1 MGGAVEDGIGIN
13 GKTSPRQAEIEK
25 SQAELRQECEIRDKT
40 KKELEFLLE
49 GGNPLE
55 LESGNAAS
63 ISVQS
68 TSFAEQHA
76 DQLVTSEAKGSF
88 AFAASPHGDS
98 VESSG
103 RLGTNPCEPNSADNL
118 LLFDAECEL
127 SEGNRMPS
135 HPCRSN
141 IVSSEKL
148 SHNGS
153 ISRIG
158 EHGDSTVFDRP
169 RKAYKRRYRSRP
181 NRDGT
186 RSSSTDV
193 NPTHGIH
200 PSSIPSRHEPKD
212 AKGLMSDLENPIIL
226 STSNSKPASPVDN
239 TLQKTGFAGSQQDI
253 EFDGTK
259 AVKPTKDLTEGHSLN
274 SASDAIACEIPF
286 HVKHSQQSPSVLGTP
301 IKMDSDGPQTI
312 VAFEQVSFADIEC
325 QPGVTAIK
333 IENKS
338 DSHKMNGFSSKKGER
353 TRHDAHSSAS
363 CGVKGLDSESSGT
376 QISQSINGTNDAD
389 TKMTDSNGQIKD
401 QISVPDKVPVLGG
414 DESVKE
420 KKESGADSSAP
431 VTVESS
437 VTYRTELEDGVKLH
451 PENELNVNGSAL
463 KNKVKDQTDYGGMGA
478 SKLIESDSG
487 RKFADLSADQAG
499 VSNESPCS
507 LRHQDSIDMSV
518 PDIPGGGSSI
528 AVSTAPIGAHTFPG
542 SDSILIRTVDE
553 DSILK
558 EAKIIEAKRK
568 RIAELSVTNSPK
580 KTRLKS
586 HWDYLL
592 EEMAWL
598 ANDFAQERIWKI
610 ASAAQLSSKAAFT
623 CRVTKQESRFH
634 LEAKKV
640 AHSLAKSVMEFWQL
654 IEEKSE
660 VLDQQGQGEDGHSV
674 QAYAMRF
681 RKYKNCCI
689 IYNPT
694 EVPLTPDGVLD
705 VGILDLSW
713 KENLMEE
720 NIFYTVLPGTMETY
734 RSSVESHVA
743 QFQKIAGGMIE
754 EVETST
760 CDAAEDENER
770 TDTYDMSMAFDD
782 SKNSGFG
789 PKKQKDVIHAYGSR
803 PYEVSSDVSHMQGAE
818 NKAVHQSALLGKRP
832 VGNLNASI
840 PTKRVRTASRRVVSP
855 FSAGTS
861 GFPPANKTDASSS
874 DTNSYQDDQNIL
886 QGGSHTPYNVE
897 VESAVKFEK
906 KLAIGSAEGLMKH
919 KKKKAKHLNAAYEAR
934 WQVDSTFQ
942 NEEFQRDHL
951 RKSHQN
957 ENNCTSGL
965 LGQPMAKKQKTMR
978 QSQDYSFETITPIG
992 GSVPSPVAS
1001 QMSNMSH
1008 SNKFVKMLGGRD
1020 RGRKQKLLKMSAGQP
1035 GSGSPWT
1042 HFEDQALVVLAHD
1055 LGPNWE
1061 LVSDAMN
1068 STLQFKC
1075 IFRKSKECKERHSF
1089 LMDRTSGD
1097 GADSAEDSRSSQP
1110 YPSTLPGIPKG
1121 SARQL
1126 FQRLQGP
1133 IEEDTL
1139 KSHFEKI
1146 IIIGQKQHYRKTQ
1159 EPKQLQQPHSSH
1171 TIALQQVCPNNLNGG
1186 PVLGPLDLCDFIA
1199 ENDILPLGHQGPHS
1213 GGLTIP
1219 NQGTVTPMS
1228 PASGFT
1234 SSLQGYPSLIV
1245 GSNFPSSPSSL
1256 NSSLR
1261 DARYGPPRP
1270 ALLPADEQQRMQ
1282 QYNQMSG
1289 RSVPQP
1295 NASSPGALAGTER
1308 GVRVL
1313 PGGSGMGLVSGVNR
1327 GMSITRPGFQGITS
1341 PPVVNSGSV
1350 VSPGMPPPNMH
1361 SGVGSGQGSSILRPR
1376 EALHM
1381 MRPGLGQDSQR
1392 PIMPA
1397 DLQMQAPPG
1406 NSQMSHHISGL
1417 SSPLPNQT
1425 VSPLVPSYPLHHPS
1439 SPQHPQVLSPR
1450 HHPHLPG
1457 PTTNQQAYA
1466 MRLAKERQQQ
1476 NRSVHQPQISLSN
1489 STTPHNIH
1497 PSPQLPLQ
1505 NNPQVQ
1511 PQMATPPVSLSPT
1524 NSMNQQAPVQ
1534 GNAPVGSTHQIT
1546 KQRQR
1551 QKQNQSAQANRPH
1564 PQQKQQ
1570 TQSQQ
1575 LANKNKVAKGVGR
1588 GNSLQQPN
1596 VSIDRAPMNGVSA
1609 TPGKFVPPQKN
1620 YPGQGAP
1627 STKNLHHVA
1636 SLTDKNSLG
1645 HVQVPGSNHPQTSS
1659 HQKSVTTNQLHV
1671 QRVVQ
1676 QPNRPQAKDP
1686 SNDKHLTSSST
1697 ELDQMMTLPPSTV
1710 SASAHQ
1716 WQASEP
1722 ILDQTT
1728 LGSGTNT
1735 SSVPLK
1741 ASGSAAQNS
1750 QQ

>member
-63 ISVQS
+63 VSVQS

-88 AFAASPHGDS
+88 AFSASPHGDS

-135 HPCRSN
+135 HPSRSN

-148 SHNGS
+148 SHTGS
-153 ISRIG
+153 MSRIG

-169 RKAYKRRYRSRP
+169 RKAYKRRYRSQP

-200 PSSIPSRHEPKD
+200 RSSIPSRHEPKD
-212 AKGLMSDLENPIIL
+212 AKGLMSDLENPII
-226 STSNSKPASPVDN
+226 SSNSNSKPASPVDN
-239 TLQKTGFAGSQQDI
+239 TLHKTGFAGSQQDI
-253 EFDGTK
+253 ELDGTK
-259 AVKPTKDLTEGHSLN
+259 AVEPTKDLTEGHSLN
-274 SASDAIACEIPF
+274 SALDATACEIPF
-286 HVKHSQQSPSVLGTP
+286 HIQHSQQSPSVLGTP
-301 IKMDSDGPQTI
+301 IQLDSDGPQTI
-312 VAFEQVSFADIEC
+312 AAFEQVSFADIEC

-338 DSHKMNGFSSKKGER
+338 NSHMMNGFSSKKGES
-353 TRHDAHSSAS
+353 TRHDAHNGAS
-363 CGVKGLDSESSGT
+363 CGMKGLDSESSCT
-376 QISQSINGTNDAD
+376 EPSQSINGTNDAD
-389 TKMTDSNGQIKD
+389 TKMRSTDSNGQIKD

-420 KKESGADSSAP
+420 KKESGANSSAL

-451 PENELNVNGSAL
+451 PEKELNVNGSSFE
-463 KNKVKDQTDYGGMGA
+463 NKVKDQTDYGEIGA

-487 RKFADLSADQAG
+487 RKFADLSGDQAG

-528 AVSTAPIGAHTFPG
+528 AVSTAPMEAHTSPG
-542 SDSILIRTVDE
+542 SDSKLIRTVDE

-568 RIAELSVTNSPK
+568 RIAELSVANSPK
-580 KTRLKS
+580 KIRLKS

-610 ASAAQLSSKAAFT
+610 AAAAQLSSKAAFT
-623 CRVTKQESRFH
+623 CRATKQESRFH
-634 LEAKKV
+634 LEAKKI

-654 IEEKSE
+654 IEEKSK

-674 QAYAMRF
+674 QAYAMRLL
-681 RKYKNCCI
+681 KYKNCCI
-689 IYNPT
+689 VYNPPK
-694 EVPLTPDGVLD
+694 VPLTPDAVLD

-720 NIFYTVLPGTMETY
+720 SLFYTVLPGTMETY

-743 QFQKIAGGMIE
+743 KFQKLEGGMIE

-760 CDAAEDENER
+760 CDAAEVFPLTESIDSYDYADENER

-782 SKNSGFG
+782 SKNYGFG
-789 PKKQKDVIHAYGSR
+789 QKKQKDMIHAYGSR

-818 NKAVHQSALLGKRP
+818 NKVVHQSSLLGKRP

-897 VESAVKFEK
+897 VESAEKFEK
-906 KLAIGSAEGLMKH
+906 KLAIGSAEVMMKH

-957 ENNCTSGL
+957 ENNCSSGL

-978 QSQDYSFETITPIG
+978 QSQDYSLETITPIG

-1008 SNKFVKMLGGRD
+1008 SNKFIKMLGGRD

-1042 HFEDQALVVLAHD
+1042 LFEDQALVVLAHD

-1075 IFRKSKECKERHSF
+1075 IFRKSKECKERHNF

-1126 FQRLQGP
+1126 FQRLQEP

-1159 EPKQLQQPHSSH
+1159 NDNQEPKQLQQPHSSH
-1171 TIALQQVCPNNLNGG
+1171 TVALSQVCPNNLNGG

-1199 ENDILPLGHQGPHS
+1199 ENDMLPLGHQGPHS
-1213 GGLTIP
+1213 GGLAIP
-1219 NQGTVTPMS
+1219 NQETVTPMN

-1261 DARYGPPRP
+1261 DARHGPPRP

-1289 RSVPQP
+1289 RSLPQP

-1313 PGGSGMGLVSGVNR
+1313 PGGSGMGLVSGANR

-1392 PIMPA
+1392 PMMQA
-1397 DLQMQAPPG
+1397 DLQMQSPPG

-1417 SSPLPNQT
+1417 SSPL
-1425 VSPLVPSYPLHHPS
+1425 VPSYPLHHPT
-1439 SPQHPQVLSPR
+1439 SPQPPQALSPR
-1450 HHPHLPG
+1450 HHLPG
-1457 PTTNQQAYA
+1457 PTTNQQQAYA

-1476 NRSVHQPQISLSN
+1476 NRFLQQPQISVSN
-1489 STTPHNIH
+1489 SHNIH
-1497 PSPQLPLQ
+1497 PTPQLPLQ
-1505 NNPQVQ
+1505 NNPQL
-1511 PQMATPPVSLSPT
+1511 SLSPT
-1524 NSMNQQAPVQ
+1524 NSMNQQAPAQ
-1534 GNAPVGSTHQIT
+1534 GNAPAGSTHQIP

-1551 QKQNQSAQANRPH
+1551 QKQNQSSQANNRPH

-1575 LANKNKVAKGVGR
+1575 LANNNNNKVAKGVGR
-1588 GNSLQQPN
+1588 GNSLLQPN
-1596 VSIDRAPMNGVSA
+1596 VPIDRASMNGIST

-1620 YPGQGAP
+1620 HPGQGAP
-1627 STKNLHHVA
+1627 SAKNLHQVA

-1645 HVQVPGSNHPQTSS
+1645 QVQVTN
-1659 HQKSVTTNQLHV
+1659 NQLPV

-1686 SNDKHLTSSST
+1686 SSDKHLTSSST
-1697 ELDQMMTLPPSTV
+1697 ELDQMITLPPSTS

-1722 ILDQTT
+1722 LLD
-1728 LGSGTNT
+1728 SGTNT

-1741 ASGSAAQNS
+1741 ASGSATQNS
-1750 QQ
+1750 Q